1 MNLISMNAS
10 IPKSIKAAC
19 ICALFSIL
27 GFTITKYFSGVKDQ
41 HMDISPTVTKVLKF
55 QDHQDGS
62 VIVIDATD
70 NQIIDIV
77 TGEAGFIRGVLRTVT
92 RERKM
97 RGIGNDEPMQLSAYN
112 DGRLILQD
120 PLTNTKI
127 ELKSFGS
134 SNVQEFRAFLTKNN
148 KS

>member
-10 IPKSIKAAC
+10 IPKSIKAAF
-19 ICALFSIL
+19 ICALISIL

-41 HMDISPTVTKVLKF
+41 HMDISPIVTKVLKF

-70 NQIIDIV
+70 NQVIEIV

-127 ELKSFGS
+127 ELRSFGS